1 MDKQSKIILISGPTA
16 SGKSNFAVKIAKKIQ
31 GEIINVDSMQV
42 YKRLKILTARPNKKE
57 QKNIKHYL
65 YGTIDLNKRF
75 STGQWLKIT
84 INKIRN
90 IQKRKKIPILVGGT
104 GLYFQSLIKGLVK
117 IPQIPLKF
125 RNKIRL
131 IQKKDGQKKFYEKLI
146 KIDPNVKN
154 KFDPNDVQRSIRAF
168 EIKLFTEISMY
179 DWLDKTNSEFKD
191 SDFLKLY
198 IDFKREDLIERIA
211 LRVNSMIESGAVK
224 EVQKFLKLKIKK
236 DQSVSKVIGIDELT
250 QYLDEK
256 VNLDQAKELI
266 TIKTRQYAKRQA
278 TWARSRMRSWEKIN
292 LDEAQ
297 ELISIKTRQYA
308 KRQATWARTRMDS
321 WIKIGPSKIDSYIKK
336 LKKSSLKLDQ

>member
-16 SGKSNFAVKIAKKIQ
+16 SGKSNFAVKIAKKIN
-31 GEIINVDSMQV
+31 GEIINADSMQV
-42 YKRLKILTARPNKKE
+42 YKLLKILTARPNKKE

-250 QYLDEK
+250 QYIK
-256 VNLDQAKELI
+256 NKINLGQAKELI

-278 TWARSRMRSWEKIN
+278 TWARTKMTSWNKITPN
-292 LDEAQ
+292 
-297 ELISIKTRQYA
+297 
-308 KRQATWARTRMDS
+308 
-321 WIKIGPSKIDSYIKK
+321 KIDSYIKK
-336 LKKSSLKLDQ
+336 LNKSSLKLDQLT